1 MSQPHRESF
10 CIGTTKGI
18 LSVVPTLSVCL
29 LLSGESE
36 RWQAGSP
43 PVCGGQGSS
52 GQAYYTLWGLCIAY
66 SVVWRMYTHLYKKG
80 IQGHTRAYKGIRPRG
95 ETKGPPTSPR
105 TKVLAPSDCRS
116 CPPSNQPVTPYLA
129 QRQSGRRG
137 VCHRRDKGLSLTWTV
152 KTAADTPRFA
162 TRPLARS

>member
-18 LSVVPTLSVCL
+18 LSVVPTLSFCL
-29 LLSGESE
+29 LLSCESE

-43 PVCGGQGSS
+43 PVCDGQGSS

-80 IQGHTRAYKGIRPRG
+80 IQGHTRAYKGIRPLREIVYVCCAEHSYHVVPPGMSCRDGLNDRKCDSDIYNTYAGRG
-95 ETKGPPTSPR
+95 DTMVSNCES
-105 TKVLAPSDCRS
+105 VLEPKCV
-116 CPPSNQPVTPYLA
+116 N
-129 QRQSGRRG
+129 
-137 VCHRRDKGLSLTWTV
+137 
-152 KTAADTPRFA
+152 
-162 TRPLARS
+162 